1 MSIVAAESVT
11 GFFHEVV
18 EDAMR
23 ARKVEATEGATRYL
37 VCLLTDY
44 AKPDTRAGATLD
56 RPLAFLLDEAL
67 NTLDLA
73 ERFERLRTV
82 GDGVLY
88 GCGFFG
94 DHFEARG
101 LDQSYL
107 VGIGVTAYR
116 NAGSLLRPPAS
127 ESPKLDVFGE
137 LAEKFGV
144 FVEVLA
150 EVADATVAMGV
161 ASSQSVVKLYERW
174 LKTRSDRLADALASH
189 GFVAPRGNKGI
200 AQS

>member
-1 MSIVAAESVT
+1 MSIVPAESVT

-18 EDAMR
+18 EDAIR
-23 ARKVEATEGATRYL
+23 ARRVEATEGATRYL
-37 VCLLTDY
+37 VSLLTDY
-44 AKPDTRAGATLD
+44 AKPDVRAGETLE
-56 RPLAFLLDEAL
+56 RPLAFLLDEAMH
-67 NTLDLA
+67 TLDLG

-101 LDQSYL
+101 VDQSYL
-107 VGIGVTAYR
+107 VGIGTTAYR
-116 NAGSLLRPPAS
+116 NAGSLLRPGS
-127 ESPKLDVFGE
+127 EPQLDLFGE
-137 LAEKFGV
+137 LSEKFGT
-144 FVEVLA
+144 FVQVLA
-150 EVADATVAMGV
+150 EVANSTVAMGV

-174 LKTRSDRLADALASH
+174 LKTRSDRLADALATH
-189 GFVAPRGNKGI
+189 GFVAPRGKGI